1 MAMRKHSKYQKTVAL
16 FLAGLIM
23 FTFSGC
29 YTIRGVHKGEIQYA
43 AAKYYYIHGVS
54 SVYHINN
61 AIISNG
67 IMTGSLTHLTE
78 PQAKRDIVHLYVAP
92 DSVIK
97 KDGELI
103 SIPFENIAKAEINRL
118 DGGKTMILI
127 SDLAAG
133 ALFALVLIVLLTK
146 GASCPFIYSEDGLSA
161 SFEGEIYS
169 GATAIPLERN
179 DYLPLKSI
187 KPVDGLYKIKLAN
200 EVKEIQNTNLTELLV
215 FDHSPETAVMV
226 DKYGKTHTLADIEKP
241 LSANDCYGRSL
252 KAELS
257 DYDSLRYISQVLRDP
272 VLKDTISLS
281 FERPHNATSARLVV
295 SGKNTMWLDFVFMK
309 FTDLFGNRYDN
320 WKEKRN
326 EKSQEE
332 LLRWS
337 FDQGMPLAVYI
348 ETDSGLKL
356 ADYFNLPG
364 PMADKADILNLDL
377 SGVTGDKVNIKLV
390 AGLLFWDIDYA
401 GMDFSDGREAVKTV
415 VPLSSATDENGKSVS
430 ELLLHDD
437 ELYLVQPVVTNETAI
452 TFTAPPPV
460 PEKSRTV
467 ILHSKGNYEILRDT
481 KGKPDIAYLKTFLE
495 PGAFTRFSKEH
506 FLQYYH
512 KGN

>member
-1 MAMRKHSKYQKTVAL
+1 MQKYSDYQKTVAL

-29 YTIRGVHKGEIQYA
+29 YTLRGIQKGEMQYA
-43 AAKYYYIHGVS
+43 AGKYYYIHGVNTA
-54 SVYHINN
+54 YQINN
-61 AIISNG
+61 AVISNG
-67 IMTGSLTHLTE
+67 VLTGSITHLPE
-78 PQAKRDIVHLYVAP
+78 PPKKKDIVHIYVAP

-97 KDGELI
+97 KDGNNV
-103 SIPFENIAKAEINRL
+103 SIPFKNIAKAETNKV
-118 DGGKTMILI
+118 DGAKTVIFTTGMAVGTLFT
-127 SDLAAG
+127 LA
-133 ALFALVLIVLLTK
+133 LIVLLTK
-146 GASCPFIYSEDGLSA
+146 GASCPFIYSEDGSSA

-187 KPVDGLYKIKLAN
+187 KPVDGLYKIKLTN
-200 EVKEIQNTNLTELLV
+200 EVKEIQNTNLIELLV
-215 FDHSPETAVMV
+215 FDHSPETTVMV
-226 DKYGKTHTLADIEKP
+226 DKYSKTHILADIKKP
-241 LSANDCYGRSL
+241 LSASDCYGRSL
-252 KAELS
+252 KEELS
-257 DYDSLRYISQVLRDP
+257 GYDSLRYISQVNRDP
-272 VLKDTISLS
+272 ILKDTISLS
-281 FERPHNATSARLVV
+281 FEKPQNATSARLVV
-295 SGKNTMWLDFVFMK
+295 SGKNTMWLDFMFVK

-332 LLRWS
+332 LLKWS

-348 ETDSGLKL
+348 ETDSGLKF

-377 SGVTGDKVNIKLV
+377 SGVTGDKINIKLV
-390 AGLLFWDIDYA
+390 AGLLFWDIDFA
-401 GMDFSDGREAVKTV
+401 GMDFSDNSAVVKTV
-415 VPLSSATDENGKSVS
+415 VPLSSATDENMKSVS
-430 ELLLHDD
+430 ELLLNDD
-437 ELYLVQPVVTNETAI
+437 DQYLIQPEVTNETSI
-452 TFTAPPPV
+452 TFLAPPPV
-460 PEKSRTV
+460 PEKSRSV

-506 FLQYYH
+506 FLQYYR